1 MSKLYVFAIGGTG
14 SRVLKALT
22 MLMASGVNVPVDKIV
37 PIIIDPDA
45 AGGNKTDTVNI
56 MDLYRKFHGNIDY
69 NDPNATFFQTSLEK
83 LNFPSGDYVLPL
95 GGQTN
100 QMFNNYMM
108 FSSFSKE
115 NQALVNMLFSDEN
128 LNSDMTVGF
137 TGNPNI
143 GSVVLNQFAQSPQF
157 TTFANNFNAGDNIFI
172 ISSIFGGTGASGFPL
187 LLKNLRHI
195 DPNLHIPSA
204 QAIMDSKIGA
214 ISVLPYFGLTPGK
227 KTDPDSDT
235 FMSKTKAALAY
246 YDNNLNNIDAL
257 YYIGDPAHQ
266 SYENVAGGAKQKN
279 KAHFIELASALA
291 VIDFAKNASSL
302 EGNTVYKEYGIKND
316 TRGITL
322 TDLESVDY
330 LAIARPMAEFTL
342 FCQYIQNKLENS
354 DDQKWIIQGEP
365 NYEQKFLGSMEYND
379 LQLFVDYYMSW
390 LKEMKNNDRSFE
402 PFNLNVANDN
412 VFGFVKNVDTKRVW
426 NTKSNWDLVNDRL
439 NNSVDKGKVSKAH
452 SKTLGRF
459 VVHMNAA
466 MSKLVNEKIKL

>member
-100 QMFNNYMM
+100 QKFNNYMM

-291 VIDFAKNASSL
+291 VIDFAKNVSSL
-302 EGNTVYKEYGIKND
+302 GGNTVYKEYGIKND

-322 TDLESVDY
+322 KDLESVDY

-342 FCQYIQNKLENS
+342 FCQYIQNKLESS
-354 DDQKWIIQGEP
+354 DDQKWIVQGEP
-365 NYEQKFLGSMEYND
+365 NYEQEFLGSMEYND
-379 LQLFVDYYMSW
+379 LQLFVDYYF
-390 LKEMKNNDRSFE
+390 LF
-402 PFNLNVANDN
+402 LQ
-412 VFGFVKNVDTKRVW
+412 
-426 NTKSNWDLVNDRL
+426 
-439 NNSVDKGKVSKAH
+439 
-452 SKTLGRF
+452 KT
-459 VVHMNAA
+459 A
-466 MSKLVNEKIKL
+466 SI

>member
-83 LNFPSGDYVLPL
+83 LNL

-100 QMFNNYMM
+100 QKFNNYMM

-291 VIDFAKNASSL
+291 VIDFAKNVSSL

-316 TRGITL
+316 TREITL

-342 FCQYIQNKLENS
+342 FCQYIQNKLESS
-354 DDQKWIIQGEP
+354 DDQKWIVQGEP
-365 NYEQKFLGSMEYND
+365 NYEQEFLGSMEYND

-439 NNSVDKGKVSKAH
+439 NNSVDKGKVSKAQ

>member
-1 MSKLYVFAIGGTG
+1 
-14 SRVLKALT
+14 
-22 MLMASGVNVPVDKIV
+22 
-37 PIIIDPDA
+37 
-45 AGGNKTDTVNI
+45 
-56 MDLYRKFHGNIDY
+56 
-69 NDPNATFFQTSLEK
+69 
-83 LNFPSGDYVLPL
+83 
-95 GGQTN
+95 
-100 QMFNNYMM
+100 
-108 FSSFSKE
+108 
-115 NQALVNMLFSDEN
+115 
-128 LNSDMTVGF
+128 
-137 TGNPNI
+137 
-143 GSVVLNQFAQSPQF
+143 
-157 TTFANNFNAGDNIFI
+157 
-172 ISSIFGGTGASGFPL
+172 
-187 LLKNLRHI
+187 
-195 DPNLHIPSA
+195 
-204 QAIMDSKIGA
+204 MDSKIGA
-214 ISVLPYFGLTPGK
+214 ISVLPYFCLTPGK

-279 KAHFIELASALA
+279 KAHFIEFASALA

-342 FCQYIQNKLENS
+342 FCQYIQNKLESS
-354 DDQKWIIQGEP
+354 DDQIWIVQGEP
-365 NYEQKFLGSMEYND
+365 NYKQKFLGSMEYND

-439 NNSVDKGKVSKAH
+439 NNSVDKGKVSKAQ